1 MVGSPRLS
9 YGGVGDLMECRYSRP
24 PMPAATTT
32 PSRNPLFTLLVSL
45 SLVLVLLVAGLS
57 AYIRLA
63 GVGLGCADWPAC
75 YGQVAAGAD
84 TLAVKLAPP
93 TWAGLTH
100 RIVASLLGLLIL
112 GLALG
117 ALRRRRQPGQPV
129 AIPLVLLGVTVFLS
143 VLGYATPSPLVPWV
157 TLANLLGGFGML
169 ALLWWLSQRGA
180 APVAVDAATTRMR
193 PWAAA
198 GLVLVLLQIALGGWV
213 SANYAAL
220 ACTTLPG
227 CDAAAWSWPGLAQAF
242 DPARTLELSA
252 AGVVANGAGA
262 ALIHLVHRLGAFVT
276 LIYIGMLGLRSAAR
290 GGRLKATGFA
300 TLVLL
305 ASQAG
310 LGALIVVTGLPL
322 IAVTAHNLVAALLLL
337 SVVNLNHL
345 LYPKAPES

>member
-1 MVGSPRLS
+1 MGRRNSN
-9 YGGVGDLMECRYSRP
+9 P
-24 PMPAATTT
+24 PMPAATTLS
-32 PSRNPLFTLLVSL
+32 PRNPLFTLLVSA

-75 YGQVAAGAD
+75 YGQVAHGAD

-112 GLALG
+112 GLAVG
-117 ALRRRRQPGQPV
+117 ALRSHRQPGQPV
-129 AIPLVLLGVTVFLS
+129 AIPLALLGVTIFLS

-180 APVAVDAATTRMR
+180 TPVAVDAAARRMR

-198 GLVLVLLQIALGGWV
+198 GLVLLLLQIALGGWV

-220 ACTTLPG
+220 ACTALPG
-227 CDAAAWSWPGLAQAF
+227 CDTAVWSWPGLAQAF
-242 DPARTLELSA
+242 DPARTLQLSA
-252 AGVVANGAGA
+252 AGVVARAEGAP
-262 ALIHLVHRLGAFVT
+262 LIHMVHRLGALVT
-276 LIYIGMLGLRSAAR
+276 FIYIGMLGLCSVAR
-290 GGRLKATGFA
+290 GARLKATGIA
-300 TLVLL
+300 MLVLL
-305 ASQAG
+305 AAQAG
-310 LGALIVVTGLPL
+310 LGVLIVLAGLPL
-322 IAVTAHNLVAALLLL
+322 VAVTAHNLVAALLLL

-345 LYPKAPES
+345 LCPQAQNQ